1 MGRLSTR
8 GDVSADSSRD
18 VLVEVTRRLTVGCE
32 FIHHSEIAIP
42 AVLQVEPL
50 SDQKVDVID
59 ERWSLEPEGPTHSYT
74 DLYGNPCRRLMLPA
88 GRSLISYQATVI
100 VPDAVEDADEDAPEL
115 TPDQLPDEALI
126 YILPSRFCLP
136 DVLGDEAWSRF
147 GSSPPGYRRVQ
158 AICDY
163 VHNHVR
169 FEYGASTA
177 VTTAEDVHA
186 SGYGVCRDF
195 THLAVSF
202 CRALNIPARYVFG
215 YLPEIEVPPLDQP
228 MDFAAW
234 MEVYL
239 GDRWWTFDPRN
250 NERRKGRVLI
260 GRGRDASDVA
270 MATTFGAPWLES
282 MTVISEEAVEG

>member
-1 MGRLSTR
+1 M
-8 GDVSADSSRD
+8 VVRD
-18 VLVEVTRRLTVGCE
+18 KGAVVELTRRVKIGCE
-32 FIHHSEIAIP
+32 FVHQSDIDIP

-50 SDQKVDVID
+50 SDQKVDVIE
-59 ERWSLEPEGPTHSYT
+59 ERWSLEPDVPTRAYT
-74 DLYGNPCRRLMLPA
+74 DLYGNLCRRLIVPA
-88 GRSLISYQATVI
+88 GRSVIGYQASVI
-100 VPDAVEDADEDAPEL
+100 VPDATEDVDEEAPEL
-115 TPDQLPDEALI
+115 TADQLPDEVLI

-136 DVLGDEAWSRF
+136 DVLGAEAWSRF
-147 GSSPPGYRRVQ
+147 GSTPPGYRRVQ

-163 VHNHVR
+163 VHGHLR
-169 FEYGASTA
+169 FEYGASNPM
-177 VTTAEDVHA
+177 TTAADAH
-186 SGYGVCRDF
+186 STGYGVCRDF

-215 YLPEIEVPPLDQP
+215 YLPEIDIAPLDLP

-270 MATTFGAPWLES
+270 MATTFGAPLLES
-282 MTVISEEAVEG
+282 MLVISEESAES

>member
-1 MGRLSTR
+1 
-8 GDVSADSSRD
+8 VQ
-18 VLVEVTRRLTVGCE
+18 VEVTRRLIVGCE
-32 FIHHSEIAIP
+32 FVHESEAD
-42 AVLQVEPL
+42 VSTVFQVEPL
-50 SDQKVDVID
+50 SDQKVDVIQ
-59 ERWSLEPEGPTHSYT
+59 ERWSLEPDGPTRAYS
-74 DLYGNPCRRLMLPA
+74 DLYGNTCRRLIIPT
-88 GRSLISYQATVI
+88 GRSVINYRATVA
-100 VPDAVEDADEDAPEL
+100 VPDAVEAVDEEAPEL
-115 TPDQLPDEALI
+115 TPDQLPDETLI

-136 DVLGDEAWSRF
+136 DVLGADAWERF
-147 GSSPPGYRRVQ
+147 GGTPPGYRRVQ

-163 VHNHVR
+163 VHDHLQ
-169 FEYGASTA
+169 FEYGASSA
-177 VTTAEDVHA
+177 WTTAADVHA

-195 THLAVSF
+195 THLAISL

-215 YLPEIEVPPLDQP
+215 YLPEIDVPALELP

-270 MATTFGAPWLES
+270 MATSFGAPLLES
-282 MTVISEEAVEG
+282 MIVIAEEDVTS